1 MLISS
6 PDLLGSGGRVSNHH
20 LDYIRAELA
29 RGLDCETRILN
40 AELMNA
46 FFVEIVNPANLLA
59 TVLLGGVLLYWLLVI
74 FGAVGM
80 DAFEIDLDLDADG
93 DFDLEFADG
102 LFGTMLTFFHVGK
115 VPVMIII
122 SVFAFTF
129 WLATIFTN
137 HYLNPE
143 FSLWTTSMLVWPCGL
158 VSLAVTKLVV
168 MPLAKGFNP
177 PPQDLGR
184 TDLIG
189 KTAAVNTLKLNQTY
203 GEIVIEIDGPP
214 LVLNARNE
222 TGQTLSKGD
231 IVRIVSYDREKNVCL
246 VELAK
251 MEMN

>member
-1 MLISS
+1 
-6 PDLLGSGGRVSNHH
+6 
-20 LDYIRAELA
+20 
-29 RGLDCETRILN
+29 
-40 AELMNA
+40 
-46 FFVEIVNPANLLA
+46 
-59 TVLLGGVLLYWLLVI
+59 
-74 FGAVGM
+74 
-80 DAFEIDLDLDADG
+80 
-93 DFDLEFADG
+93 
-102 LFGTMLTFFHVGK
+102 
-115 VPVMIII
+115 
-122 SVFAFTF
+122 
-129 WLATIFTN
+129 
-137 HYLNPE
+137 
-143 FSLWTTSMLVWPCGL
+143 MLVWPCGL